1 MTDRPPFVAFTRASP
16 APLIPRRRQKETNF
30 FHGLHIDEEKEDRL
44 LLLPRRT
51 SSGLAGVGKAATSP
65 LSAKLKTPNSPVPVE
80 AAEDENPRSI
90 AELLLPPKPVV
101 LLVLLPTPAPLLR
114 PPGSGLV
121 HDVEE
126 EEAREDEATEEKEE
140 EEEDGEGGAKGRAPQ
155 EAGKGESRLR
165 DSAALRTPSKRKST
179 LEMED

>member
-1 MTDRPPFVAFTRASP
+1 
-16 APLIPRRRQKETNF
+16 
-30 FHGLHIDEEKEDRL
+30 
-44 LLLPRRT
+44 
-51 SSGLAGVGKAATSP
+51 LAGVGKAATSP

-80 AAEDENPRSI
+80 AAEEENPRSI
-90 AELLLPPKPVV
+90 AELLLPPKPAV

-126 EEAREDEATEEKEE
+126 EEAREDEATEEEKEE
-140 EEEDGEGGAKGRAPQ
+140 EEEDGEGGAKGRAPRG
-155 EAGKGESRLR
+155 AGKGESRLR